1 LACIAALPWH
11 DGDNMQPGAKKNLIT
26 VVTVIG
32 VAIQI
37 VWATALSYPLA
48 LVVIGITRGL
58 AQL

>member
-1 LACIAALPWH
+1 
-11 DGDNMQPGAKKNLIT
+11 MQPGAKKNLIT